1 MAGTAPDWVPLEPEV
16 PGMPAPAASEA
27 VAAGVV
33 APELLLPAPL
43 IPVRVEPVDDSAGLV
58 PDCVPLEP
66 EVPGMPAPAA
76 SEAVAA
82 GLIAPEVLPVAPV
95 CPCAALPN
103 ASAATTAAARGSIF
117 RDGRSNMKF
126 PFCL

>member
-1 MAGTAPDWVPLEPEV
+1 
-16 PGMPAPAASEA
+16 MPAPAASEA
-27 VAAGVV
+27 VAAGLV

-43 IPVRVEPVDDSAGLV
+43 VPELVEPVEDSAGLA
-58 PDCVPLEP
+58 PDWVPLEP

-103 ASAATTAAARGSIF
+103 TNAAATAAARGSIF
-117 RDGRSNMKF
+117 RDGWSNMRL